1 MEAIIFTSI
10 GAIFGWVITHLYSKS
25 GDKKIDDL
33 KREISA
39 PLNALLEKEGAIQAL
54 LEKAIQE
61 LGKEHSERAKEIS
74 CELSKHQEEL
84 IEAVKR
90 VEETASVS
98 LNHAPIERSI
108 SCYRC
113 GKLAHQA
120 GFAGGPGG
128 GWVMWYTCPEH
139 GRFPGAH
146 IDDML
151 ED

>member
-10 GAIFGWVITHLYSKS
+10 GALFGWAITHFYSKKD
-25 GDKKIDDL
+25 DKKLEDL
-33 KREISA
+33 KKEISA
-39 PLNALLEKEGAIQAL
+39 PLNALLEKEGATQAL

-61 LGKEHSERAKEIS
+61 LGKENPERAKEIS

-84 IEAVKR
+84 VEAVKR

-98 LNHAPIERSI
+98 LNHAPIERTTN
-108 SCYRC
+108 CYRW
-113 GKLAHQA
+113 GKLAHPT
-120 GFAGGPGG
+120 GFAGGPSG
-128 GWVMWYTCPEH
+128 GWVTWYLCHEH

-151 ED
+151 YE